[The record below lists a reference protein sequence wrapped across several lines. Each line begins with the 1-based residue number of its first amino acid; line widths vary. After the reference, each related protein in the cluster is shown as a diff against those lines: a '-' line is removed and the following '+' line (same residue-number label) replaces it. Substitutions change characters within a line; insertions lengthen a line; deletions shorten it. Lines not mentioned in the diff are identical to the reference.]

1 MIRIAICDD
10 EAPTRAYLTSLI
22 RAQDCPCE
30 VVEYASA
37 GDCLADHRGIDLLFL
52 DIELNAT
59 GPDGMALARQIRE
72 QSAVTQ
78 PVIIFV
84 TGYERYVFDAF
95 DVGAFQYLLK
105 PVDEEKFAQVFARA
119 VEQIEAGRVQP
130 QLSHAL
136 TLQSAGTSRTVPLD
150 SIYYIESSNHKVV
163 LRLKDGEF
171 SCYAKIRD
179 LEAELG
185 DQFFR
190 VHKGYLVNLAYVEG
204 YSKTELTLTNGE
216 KLLISKYK
224 YQDFVKAYLR
234 FVKRGLAYERDR
246 VSDIQSGI
254 FRWGGIDIRRP
265 AHRLFPA
272 FRSPGQT
279 AARAAPCFFR
289 LHSV

>member
-1 MIRIAICDD
+1 MIKIAICDD
-10 EAPTRAYLTSLI
+10 EPQARSYLASLI
-22 RAQDCPCE
+22 RAQPYACRI
-30 VVEYASA
+30 VEYSRAEESLSELWEA
-37 GDCLADHRGIDLLFL
+37 DLLFL
-52 DIELNAT
+52 DIELAP
-59 GPDGMALARQIRE
+59 GSPDGMALARKLRE
-72 QSAVTQ
+72 RAGGRQ

-84 TGYERYVFDAF
+84 SGYERYVFDAF

-150 SIYYIESSNHKVV
+150 SIYYIESSNHKVM

-234 FVKRGLAYERDR
+234 FVKRGAGL
-246 VSDIQSGI
+246 
-254 FRWGGIDIRRP
+254 
-265 AHRLFPA
+265 
-272 FRSPGQT
+272 
-279 AARAAPCFFR
+279 
-289 LHSV
+289 

>member
-10 EAPTRAYLTSLI
+10 EAPTRAYLASLI

-72 QSAVTQ
+72 GNSAAQ

-163 LRLKDGEF
+163 LCLKDGAF

-234 FVKRGLAYERDR
+234 FVKRGAGL
-246 VSDIQSGI
+246 
-254 FRWGGIDIRRP
+254 
-265 AHRLFPA
+265 
-272 FRSPGQT
+272 
-279 AARAAPCFFR
+279 
-289 LHSV
+289 

>member
-10 EAPTRAYLTSLI
+10 EAPTRAYLASLI
-22 RAQDCPCE
+22 RAQDCLCE

-37 GDCLADHRGIDLLFL
+37 GDCLADRREIDLLFL
-52 DIELNAT
+52 DIELNAA
-59 GPDGMALARQIRE
+59 GLDGMALARQIRE
-72 QSAVTQ
+72 GNPAVQ

-130 QLSHAL
+130 QLSHML

-150 SIYYIESSNHKVV
+150 SIYYIESSNHKVM

-185 DQFFR
+185 DQFCR
-190 VHKGYLVNLAYVEG
+190 VHKGYLVNLVYVEG

-224 YQDFVKAYLR
+224 YPDFVKAYLR
-234 FVKRGLAYERDR
+234 FVKKGAGL
-246 VSDIQSGI
+246 
-254 FRWGGIDIRRP
+254 
-265 AHRLFPA
+265 
-272 FRSPGQT
+272 
-279 AARAAPCFFR
+279 
-289 LHSV
+289 

>member
-10 EAPTRAYLTSLI
+10 EAPTRVYLASLI

-52 DIELNAT
+52 DIELNTT

-72 QSAVTQ
+72 GNSAAQ

-105 PVDEEKFAQVFARA
+105 PVNEEKFAQVFARA

-185 DQFFR
+185 DQFCR

-204 YSKTELTLTNGE
+204 YSKTELTLTSGE

-234 FVKRGLAYERDR
+234 FVKRGAGL
-246 VSDIQSGI
+246 
-254 FRWGGIDIRRP
+254 
-265 AHRLFPA
+265 
-272 FRSPGQT
+272 
-279 AARAAPCFFR
+279 
-289 LHSV
+289 

>member
-10 EAPTRAYLTSLI
+10 EAPTRAYLASLI

-52 DIELNAT
+52 DIELNAA
-59 GPDGMALARQIRE
+59 GLDGMALARQIRE
-72 QSAVTQ
+72 GSSAAQ

-119 VEQIEAGRVQP
+119 VSQIGTARKKT
-130 QLSHAL
+130 ARTL
-136 TLQSAGTSRTVPLD
+136 TLQSAGVSRTVPLD

-163 LRLKDGEF
+163 LRLKDGAF
-171 SCYAKIRD
+171 SCYGKIRD

-204 YSKTELTLTNGE
+204 YSKTELTLTGGE

-224 YQDFVKAYLR
+224 YPDFVKAFLR
-234 FVKRGLAYERDR
+234 FVKRGAGL
-246 VSDIQSGI
+246 
-254 FRWGGIDIRRP
+254 
-265 AHRLFPA
+265 
-272 FRSPGQT
+272 
-279 AARAAPCFFR
+279 
-289 LHSV
+289 